1 MAKNL
6 FIDASHPSQTR
17 VVLKSENDIEDYE
30 YEGKNNNLIKN
41 NIYLGKVSRIEP
53 SLQAAFIDF
62 GRERHGFLSF
72 NDIQSDYYQIPQ
84 SDIELIKK
92 EEEETRI
99 ELQKQSEIEEKNLDE
114 KDFEEKI
121 LEPENKLQ
129 ISDEENQVGEKNLD
143 LKKNNFPIR
152 KKKYKI
158 QEVIKPNQVI
168 LVQVLKDERGLKGAA
183 LTTFISIAGKYTV
196 LMPNTPKGGGIS
208 RKIFNPIERKKIRQI
223 LNLIDIPKEMGL
235 IVRTAGSNK
244 TKNDIENDL
253 KNSINSWEGI
263 KKKAMDSLAPSI
275 IFQESDII
283 KRSIRDMVDDE
294 VQNIFVEGN
303 EGYQKAKMYI
313 KQLMPKQIKKVKK
326 YRDKNPLFFKNNIET
341 KLYEIYK
348 TEVKLK
354 SGGYLVINPT
364 EALVSI
370 DVNSGK
376 SIKQRNVEN
385 TAFDT
390 NLEAAEEISRQIKI
404 RDLSGLI
411 IIDFIDMHNFSNRRQ
426 VERKLKEKCRKD
438 RARIQIGRITHFG
451 LLEMSRQR
459 LRESNVKWVMSL
471 TNESQSFKILKL
483 AEIKCLENKS
493 KEILIYLNKKILDFL
508 SKNSEED
515 ILFFQGVSPVVGGTE
530 AEATAKA
537 AEYIDQFST
546 EGSLAHLSGGIGID
560 MGVVDLDQPLDTIN
574 PQSMRGFIKSLI
586 ESAPDKKRTFRDLIR
601 NRMAGQFLTGTPEQ
615 IADALEEWQQRGVD
629 GFNIVYSV
637 TPGTFMDFIDGVVPV
652 LQSRGLVQREYSPGP
667 LREKIFGDP
676 KLPDRHIG
684 ARYRQLS

>member
-6 FIDASHPSQTR
+6 FIDASHPNQTR

-72 NDIQSDYYQIPQ
+72 NDIQSDYYQIPK
-84 SDIELIKK
+84 SDIEVIKK

-99 ELQKQSEIEEKNLDE
+99 ELQKQSEIEEKDLEE
-114 KDFEEKI
+114 KDLEEKI
-121 LEPENKLQ
+121 LEPEKKSE
-129 ISDEENQVGEKNLD
+129 ISDDEINNNEKHIDNNSVNL
-143 LKKNNFPIR
+143 NI
-152 KKKYKI
+152 KKKRYKI

-223 LNLIDIPKEMGL
+223 LNLVSIPKEMGL

-244 TKNDIENDL
+244 TKNDIESDL
-253 KNSINSWEGI
+253 TNSINSWEGI
-263 KKKAMDSLAPSI
+263 KNTAMESIAPSLI
-275 IFQESDII
+275 YQESDII
-283 KRSIRDMVDDE
+283 KRSLRDMVDDD
-294 VQNIFVEGN
+294 VQKIFVEGN
-303 EGYQKAKMYI
+303 EGYQKAKLYI

-326 YRDKNPLFFKNNIET
+326 YRDKIPLFFKNNIET

-364 EALVSI
+364 EALISI

-376 SIKQRNVEN
+376 SIKQKNVEN
-385 TAFDT
+385 TALDT
-390 NLEAAEEISRQIKI
+390 NLEAAEEIARQIKI

-411 IIDFIDMHNFSNRRQ
+411 IIDFIDMHNFSNRRH

-459 LRESNVKWVMSL
+459 LRESNVKWSMNL
-471 TNESQSFKILKL
+471 TNESQALKILKL
-483 AEIKCLENKS
+483 TEIKCLENKS
-493 KEILIYLNKKILDFL
+493 KEIIVYLNKKIIDFL

-515 ILFFQGVSPVVGGTE
+515 IVFFQKKNKV
-530 AEATAKA
+530 K
-537 AEYIDQFST
+537 
-546 EGSLAHLSGGIGID
+546 LSFKE
-560 MGVVDLDQPLDTIN
+560 DLNYGLNDYKLEFKSKSNKIVETI
-574 PQSMRGFIKSLI
+574 QSEQIIKSETNI
-586 ESAPDKKRTFRDLIR
+586 IQFENKKKSFKKPFSK
-601 NRMAGQFLTGTPEQ
+601 NPKKKYFKK
-615 IADALEEWQQRGVD
+615 
-629 GFNIVYSV
+629 YKK
-637 TPGTFMDFIDGVVPV
+637 
-652 LQSRGLVQREYSPGP
+652 
-667 LREKIFGDP
+667 KI
-676 KLPDRHIG
+676 K
-684 ARYRQLS
+684 